1 MSEFRHLIRIA
12 GKDID
17 GKKKAAVAL
26 ADLKGVGVNLSSM
39 MLHSLNI
46 DSRLR
51 LGALN
56 EDQISKIEASL
67 KNLDKLGIP
76 SWALNRRKDIDT
88 GSDTHFVGADL
99 QMSLRRDSDREKG
112 VMSWRGVRY
121 SLGLKVRGQRTR
133 CTGRKGRSVGVK
145 KSTLKPMAAAAPAA
159 APAAEAGPAPA
170 K

>member
-17 GKKKAAVAL
+17 GKKKVAVAL
-26 ADLKGVGVNLSSM
+26 ADLKGVGVNLASM

-46 DSRLR
+46 DGKLR

-56 EDQISKIEASL
+56 EDQLLKIETSL

-99 QMSLRRDSDREKG
+99 QMSLRRDIDRERS
-112 VMSWRGVRY
+112 VMSWRGVRH

-133 CTGRKGRSVGVK
+133 CTGRKGRSVGVRK
-145 KSTLKPMAAAAPAA
+145 TVRAPAA
-159 APAAEAGPAPA
+159 SAAAS
-170 K
+170 